1 MFIILLM
8 KSAKLDQ
15 FLVAVFWTALPDFLK
30 AIVKFLSY
38 EKRFLILY
46 DNTNNVILD
55 KKNCLFLNMSW
66 RGLLL
71 YNDVLFTKKILKQN
85 NSIYMEYDV
94 FCFLS
99 KKLSENYVK
108 NCFKFIW
115 ILWRNYEITNY
126 MKLLLIICSK

>member
-8 KSAKLDQ
+8 KSATLDQ
-15 FLVAVFWTALPDFLK
+15 FLFAVFWTALPDFLK
-30 AIVKFLSY
+30 AIVKFLRY

-99 KKLSENYVK
+99 KKSSENYVK

-115 ILWRNYEITNY
+115 ILWRNNEITNY

>member
-1 MFIILLM
+1 M

-55 KKNCLFLNMSW
+55 KKNCLFLKMSW
-66 RGLLL
+66 KGLLL
-71 YNDVLFTKKILKQN
+71 YNDVLFTKKILEQN
-85 NSIYMEYDV
+85 NSIYMEYDGR
-94 FCFLS
+94 
-99 KKLSENYVK
+99 
-108 NCFKFIW
+108 I
-115 ILWRNYEITNY
+115 
-126 MKLLLIICSK
+126 LLLV